1 MKHIYH
7 LLCCVVILTY
17 SKASKFQSN
26 RQHTTLNPWY
36 LRDWKY
42 CSGFMDSVQIFF
54 FSKKA
59 VWKKGSKIQNTY
71 FKKSVETESQRQEWP
86 RELSSFP
93 LLNPE
98 NISWGKEV
106 FKFSYQP
113 MGGWGDFQ
121 DTDIQLKYLIIKVT
135 YFPCYSFHHTYIS
148 LVLIHGIVIINVSN
162 Y

>member
-1 MKHIYH
+1 MLWYWPTPRLQNFSQIDNTQPWIHGTWETENIV
-7 LLCCVVILTY
+7 LALWIV
-17 SKASKFQSN
+17 SKF
-26 RQHTTLNPWY
+26 
-36 LRDWKY
+36 
-42 CSGFMDSVQIFF
+42 FF

-135 YFPCYSFHHTYIS
+135 YFPCYSFHHTHIS